1 MRRRC
6 FFTLTEAG
14 CLGQEGRVLNHSTG
28 TTFVV
33 KKNKAPVGPVG
44 PSSHWLAPSRGKLP
58 RCTVVVASPLRC
70 VRCGEPVRC
79 GCVVS
84 RGWHSRGELSSETA
98 PWASEYGIRRFPVIH
113 TSEMVRTC
121 VGVRPHWRPVGV
133 QRRDSD
139 AYGWLGLLQVVA
151 LGTVRIAARSI
162 YLFR

>member
-1 MRRRC
+1 VRRRC

-14 CLGQEGRVLNHSTG
+14 CLGQKGRVLNHSTG

-33 KKNKAPVGPVG
+33 KKNKAPVGPIG

-98 PWASEYGIRRFPVIH
+98 PWASEYGIRIQTCSKKPVPHLFH
-113 TSEMVRTC
+113 TCSK
-121 VGVRPHWRPVGV
+121 PVPNLFHNV
-133 QRRDSD
+133 MSD
-139 AYGWLGLLQVVA
+139 E
-151 LGTVRIAARSI
+151 
-162 YLFR
+162 